1 MPLYA
6 TVSQY
11 ETTYYAQQAY
21 LCTTCICH
29 LLVFEVELGKN
40 FDCQLD
46 DVVGRFEKIEQNIYL
61 DQNH

>member
-1 MPLYA
+1 MPNKHICVLY
-6 TVSQY
+6 VIFWFLKWSY
-11 ETTYYAQQAY
+11 
-21 LCTTCICH
+21 I
-29 LLVFEVELGKN
+29 VGKN